1 MAWRKSER
9 VEVLKTQ
16 HQGQKASAF
25 QPGTRHSWLQPWS
38 NEHLCPRDP
47 KLNGHACLA
56 GLPLKAAVFL
66 HWLSFCSVLPFW
78 WNCLR
83 WLLEEACGTFL
94 HGIFSGWEI
103 QPERREFSEG
113 WAPSGWERGKGL
125 AVKGPSLPESA
136 LGLWSRSCPSHRAQE
151 ATFIPAHL
159 LLPENNNSHNVTHH
173 LLNPC
178 RASDTV

>member
-16 HQGQKASAF
+16 HQGQKALAF

-56 GLPLKAAVFL
+56 GLPLKAAMSL

-78 WNCLR
+78 WNCLH

-94 HGIFSGWEI
+94 HGIFSGWDSARKKGA
-103 QPERREFSEG
+103 QERVGSIRLGEG
-113 WAPSGWERGKGL
+113 KRPGCQGTLPARVCPWPLITILSKSQSTRGHL
-125 AVKGPSLPESA
+125 HPCPPSLA
-136 LGLWSRSCPSHRAQE
+136 RK
-151 ATFIPAHL
+151 
-159 LLPENNNSHNVTHH
+159 
-173 LLNPC
+173 
-178 RASDTV
+178 